1 MRGAGS
7 ARLSDTGGMQD
18 GLLDGLR
25 VQRSQIRER
34 WAALLHT
41 ERANT
46 PLAHPDALVHL
57 LDWTLDEIFRDL
69 AHLASRRRA
78 TPQPIGALEHPECP
92 CGRNP
97 LLAYFA
103 AGEQAMREG
112 LVLAQVATPV
122 LSPAERDASLFE
134 IDLVLH
140 HIARREIEAFC
151 GVCQFRQG
159 RALDHEAGEAPQPVD
174 AGIAPPAATAPVPS
188 HP

>member
-1 MRGAGS
+1 
-7 ARLSDTGGMQD
+7 MQD

-25 VQRSQIRER
+25 VQRARIRER
-34 WAALLHT
+34 WSALLHA

-78 TPQPIGALEHPECP
+78 APQPVGAVEHSECP

-103 AGEQAMREG
+103 AGEQAMREA
-112 LVLAQVATPV
+112 LVLTQAATPV
-122 LSPAERDASLFE
+122 LNPIERDASLLE
-134 IDLVLH
+134 IDYVLH

-151 GVCQFRQG
+151 GVCQFRPG
-159 RALDHEAGEAPQPVD
+159 RAVQHDANGAAHPSDGGEATHPS
-174 AGIAPPAATAPVPS
+174 PAAATSPS
-188 HP
+188 